1 VWEVGRD
8 CGEIPEPRVRRG
20 FGMSDR
26 VYAGI
31 DLAGG
36 FHQVQLTSEAGRRVG
51 SSFRIARG
59 RRGVR
64 ELLAGVSKRAGEDSE
79 VAFTIEATQN
89 FWLELVHP
97 LVREGHEVY
106 LVSPSK
112 STALRKFLRQHTKT
126 DMIDSEAISRLP
138 AVDPALRRAT
148 VGDRRYDTLR
158 RLARQSWQLR
168 ERMSARKRRIMT
180 RVLMVYPGYEE
191 VFRNRYCGSS
201 LLFMRRYLD
210 PGKARRLGRRRLG
223 DLLRKRAWGK
233 FSAEREEKLWA
244 VIENAPELEIDV
256 TDFQFL
262 VNQDLD
268 LLEAE
273 ERSQNAIRERM
284 AEVYSEIDP
293 DTRLLS
299 VPGIGDF
306 LAAAITAFVGEP
318 GRFASGNEVVAFAGL
333 CPRKNSSAGVDKPN
347 QPLTQHGDP
356 TLRSCL
362 YVAAEIARH
371 YDPEIA
377 AFYQRLKRRGKHHK
391 LAICALSAKLL
402 RRCFAVL
409 RSGSQYRVGQ
419 SEELT
424 RAEQSGK
431 TVRQSVSEVAELL
444 NDESNGSSRP
454 ESTSVSE
461 PTPPSLRRE
470 VRGRKPAISGAGGLI
485 SC

>member
-1 VWEVGRD
+1 
-8 CGEIPEPRVRRG
+8 
-20 FGMSDR
+20 MSER
-26 VYAGI
+26 LYAGV
-31 DLAGG
+31 DLAGR
-36 FHQVQLTSEAGRRVG
+36 FHQVQLTTGTGQRIG
-51 SSFRIARG
+51 SSFRIGRG
-59 RRGVR
+59 RQGVG
-64 ELLAGVSKRAGEDSE
+64 ELLAGVAKRAGREAD

-97 LVREGHEVY
+97 LVREGRDVY

-112 STALRKFLRQHTKT
+112 STALRRFLRQHTKT
-126 DMIDSEAISRLP
+126 DMIDAEAISRLP
-138 AVDPALRRAT
+138 AVDPTLRRA
-148 VGDRRYDTLR
+148 VFSDRRYDTLR

-180 RVLMVYPGYEE
+180 RVQTVYPGYED

-201 LLFMRRYLD
+201 LLFIRRYLD
-210 PGKARRLGRRRLG
+210 PGRARRLGRRRLG
-223 DLLRKRAWGK
+223 TLLRKRAWGK
-233 FSAEREEKLWA
+233 FSREREEKLWS
-244 VIENAPELEIDV
+244 VIENAPELEIDFA
-256 TDFQFL
+256 DFQFL

-273 ERSQNAIRERM
+273 QRSQAAIRERVS
-284 AEVYSEIDP
+284 EIYSEVDP

-306 LAAAITAFVGEP
+306 FAATVTAFIGEP
-318 GRFASGNEVVAFAGL
+318 GRFDSGNEVVAFAGL
-333 CPRKNSSAGVDKPN
+333 CPRKRSSAGVDKPN

-371 YDPEIA
+371 YDPELA
-377 AFYQRLKRRGKHHK
+377 AFYRRLRRRGKHHK

-409 RSGSQYRVGQ
+409 RSGGEYRIGRVD
-419 SEELT
+419 ET
-424 RAEQSGK
+424 AKARQSGK

-444 NDESNGSSRP
+444 NDESNGSPRT
-454 ESTSVSE
+454 ESTAGGS
-461 PTPPSLRRE
+461 PTPLPGRRRNP
-470 VRGRKPAISGAGGLI
+470 VRKAVKTGDEELI